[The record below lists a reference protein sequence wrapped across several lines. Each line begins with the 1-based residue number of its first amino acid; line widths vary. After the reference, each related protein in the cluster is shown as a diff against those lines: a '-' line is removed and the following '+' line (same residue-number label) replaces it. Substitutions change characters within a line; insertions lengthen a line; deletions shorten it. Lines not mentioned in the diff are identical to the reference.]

1 MVSHLNLFQHGF
13 QLATCNNS
21 IIGIDFSQSSKL
33 QGKKKS
39 KEKVKKVK
47 KKIIAISPAKV
58 VNSLTS

>member
-21 IIGIDFSQSSKL
+21 IIGIDFSQSNKL
-33 QGKKKS
+33 QSKKKS
-39 KEKVKKVK
+39 REKVKSK